1 MTEFIFKVPLAS
13 ISALIAVI
21 GLIRWIYL
29 ERKPIDL
36 VEPWRREPEWAE
48 MINSESRISRQ
59 RKINGWKNTV
69 VIFSLIAVVLYFI
82 GM

>member
-1 MTEFIFKVPLAS
+1 MTEFIFKEALAS

-29 ERKPIDL
+29 ERKPVDL

-48 MINSESRISRQ
+48 MINSESRISQQ
-59 RKINGWKNTV
+59 RKINGWRNTV

-82 GM
+82 GV

>member
-21 GLIRWIYL
+21 GLIRWINL